1 MLKTCSRPGAE
12 KSGESV
18 EEISTPGNLSRISR
32 NLGKSE
38 TYRITDR
45 PLKKAE
51 AMGRGGVMGGRGG
64 LHLNCQRGRPGHFY
78 AHQLSYYC
86 PCVSLRHTLCTV
98 LLHIILHFT
107 LLHAGMHCTVLHWTT
122 LVHTVFCNSRSG
134 TAVKSAACKHV
145 ISGVPHRFRQH
156 FFAVTFIFCA

>member
-32 NLGKSE
+32 NPGKSE

-51 AMGRGGVMGGRGG
+51 AMGQEGGGVRGGRGG
-64 LHLNCQRGRPGHFY
+64 LHLNCQQR
-78 AHQLSYYC
+78 AAQ
-86 PCVSLRHTLCTV
+86 VT
-98 LLHIILHFT
+98 FT
-107 LLHAGMHCTVLHWTT
+107 LTNSPTVPALPYTAPNTLILCHALMYCTGLLTA
-122 LVHTVFCNSRSG
+122 FCNSRSRA
-134 TAVKSAACKHV
+134 AVNSLACKRV
-145 ISGVPHRFRQH
+145 ISGVPHRLRQH